1 MEYRQLPHGSKNET
15 LSVLGLG
22 MGGIQGSS
30 SGEIEAVI
38 RKAVETASISLICA
52 PAAKTS
58 MNLLGRPLQAKGT
71 RYSFS
76 CILAPFTT
84 TRVNMA
90 GRGI

>member
-38 RKAVETASISLICA
+38 RKAVENGINFFDLCA
-52 PAAKTS
+52 GGKNVYEPF
-58 MNLLGRPLQAKGT
+58 GQAIAGQRDKV
-71 RYSFS
+71 FFQLH
-76 CILAPFTT
+76 LAPFTT